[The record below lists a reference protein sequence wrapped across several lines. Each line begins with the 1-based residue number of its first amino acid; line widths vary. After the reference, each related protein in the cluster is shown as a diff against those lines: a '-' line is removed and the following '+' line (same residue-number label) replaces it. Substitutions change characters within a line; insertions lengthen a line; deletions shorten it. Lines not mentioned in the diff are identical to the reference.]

1 MQIQTLGVML
11 AVLQVGPDKI
21 KVLSGKIFALVR
33 ARVLCSEDTG
43 LLILAEVE
51 ALKVIVLVIPTF

>member
-1 MQIQTLGVML
+1 ML

-21 KVLSGKIFALVR
+21 KVLSGKVFALVR

-43 LLILAEVE
+43 
-51 ALKVIVLVIPTF
+51 